1 MQYFFDKHGRA
12 SKFSA
17 QHIRQQPS
25 PSSHCVDVTVNGVT
39 VVSMVR
45 GFTMADHHQDL
56 PKQPHALACKIMTES
71 EWSNCPTSDELPS
84 RIWRQYGRVRIL
96 WTKVPHYVPMRDH
109 ESDRIHCMAYIP
121 SRVILEQAS

>member
-56 PKQPHALACKIMTES
+56 PKQPHALASGCQKRIATGTAEKKRAGRKEKGFFVKITQS
-71 EWSNCPTSDELPS
+71 T
-84 RIWRQYGRVRIL
+84 
-96 WTKVPHYVPMRDH
+96 
-109 ESDRIHCMAYIP
+109 
-121 SRVILEQAS
+121 